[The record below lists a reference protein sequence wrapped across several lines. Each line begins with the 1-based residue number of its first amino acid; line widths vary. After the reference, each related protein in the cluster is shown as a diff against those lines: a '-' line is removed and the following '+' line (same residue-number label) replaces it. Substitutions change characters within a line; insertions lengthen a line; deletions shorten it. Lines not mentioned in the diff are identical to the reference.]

1 MAYHAIQF
9 LLFIARYIP
18 SLNIFIGRF
27 AAWLASGRTV
37 AVDVSHRIFNLDCR
51 VRIPVLI

>member
-1 MAYHAIQF
+1 MLSSF

-27 AAWLASGRTV
+27 AAWLASGHTI
-37 AVDVSHRIFNLDCR
+37 AIDVSHRIFNLDCG
-51 VRIPVLI
+51 VHTYLA